1 MPTPATVAPEY
12 TEIAM
17 SQKTPYQPPEQ
28 SAAGQLFDSLF
39 VIVLV
44 AATLLGCLYLTV
56 LSAGP
61 PPEAAPAAAEATA
74 ASAAPADPAAPAT
87 PADPAAPAAA
97 TSADAPAAAVAAEAP
112 AAKAAEPS
120 AQDKVK
126 SERFAALGWDA
137 AKVAER
143 EAAIAAKSYSIDW
156 SMLLLTALV
165 VIGYFSFLVRASD
178 KELREVIDERF
189 GPASTTHTK
198 ETP

>member
-1 MPTPATVAPEY
+1 
-12 TEIAM
+12 M
-17 SQKTPYQPPEQ
+17 STKTPYQPPEQ

-74 ASAAPADPAAPAT
+74 APAAPAEVTAAPADPSAPAT
-87 PADPAAPAAA
+87 SA
-97 TSADAPAAAVAAEAP
+97 SADAPAAAAVAAEAP

-120 AQDKVK
+120 AQDKIK

-143 EAAIAAKSYSIDW
+143 EAAIAAKSYEIDW
-156 SMLLLTALV
+156 PMLLLTALV

-178 KELREVIDERF
+178 KELREVINERF
-189 GPASTTHTK
+189 GPSSDTHTK

>member
-1 MPTPATVAPEY
+1 
-12 TEIAM
+12 M
-17 SQKTPYQPPEQ
+17 SHKTPYQPPEQ

-39 VIVLV
+39 VILLV

-56 LSAGP
+56 LSSAP
-61 PPEAAPAAAEATA
+61 PPEAAPAAAEAA
-74 ASAAPADPAAPAT
+74 AAAAEAAAAPAAAADPAAPAAAAAA
-87 PADPAAPAAA
+87 PADPSAPAAA

-112 AAKAAEPS
+112 AAKAAEAAEPS
-120 AQDKVK
+120 AQDKIK
-126 SERFAALGWDA
+126 AERFAALGWDA
-137 AKVAER
+137 ARVAER

-178 KELREVIDERF
+178 KELREVIAERF
-189 GPASTTHTK
+189 GPASTPHPK

>member
-1 MPTPATVAPEY
+1 
-12 TEIAM
+12 M
-17 SQKTPYQPPEQ
+17 SHKTPYQPPEQ

-61 PPEAAPAAAEATA
+61 PPEAAPAAVEAA
-74 ASAAPADPAAPAT
+74 AA

-120 AQDKVK
+120 AQDKIK
-126 SERFAALGWDA
+126 AERFAALGWDA
-137 AKVAER
+137 ARVAER

-189 GPASTTHTK
+189 GPASHTPTK

>member
-1 MPTPATVAPEY
+1 
-12 TEIAM
+12 M
-17 SQKTPYQPPEQ
+17 SYKTPYQPPEQ
-28 SAAGQLFDSLF
+28 SAEGQLFDSLF

-61 PPEAAPAAAEATA
+61 PPEAAPAAV
-74 ASAAPADPAAPAT
+74 
-87 PADPAAPAAA
+87 
-97 TSADAPAAAVAAEAP
+97 DAPAAAVAAEAP

-120 AQDKVK
+120 AQDKIK

-137 AKVAER
+137 ARVAER

-189 GPASTTHTK
+189 GPASTPHPK

>member
-1 MPTPATVAPEY
+1 
-12 TEIAM
+12 M
-17 SQKTPYQPPEQ
+17 STKTPYQPPEQ

-61 PPEAAPAAAEATA
+61 PPEAAPAAAEVT
-74 ASAAPADPAAPAT
+74 AAPADPA
-87 PADPAAPAAA
+87 
-97 TSADAPAAAVAAEAP
+97 APAAAVAAEAP

-120 AQDKVK
+120 AQDKIK

-143 EAAIAAKSYSIDW
+143 EAAIAAKSYEIDW
-156 SMLLLTALV
+156 PMLLLTALV

-178 KELREVIDERF
+178 KELREVINERF
-189 GPASTTHTK
+189 GPSSDTHTK

>member
-1 MPTPATVAPEY
+1 
-12 TEIAM
+12 M
-17 SQKTPYQPPEQ
+17 STKTPYQPPEQ

-74 ASAAPADPAAPAT
+74 APAAPAEVTAAPADPAAPAT
-87 PADPAAPAAA
+87 SA
-97 TSADAPAAAVAAEAP
+97 SADAPAAAAVAAEAP

-120 AQDKVK
+120 AQDKIK

-143 EAAIAAKSYSIDW
+143 EAAIAAKSYEIDW
-156 SMLLLTALV
+156 PMLLLTALV
-165 VIGYFSFLVRASD
+165 VIGSFSFLVRASD
-178 KELREVIDERF
+178 KELREVINERF
-189 GPASTTHTK
+189 GPSSDTHTK

>member
-1 MPTPATVAPEY
+1 
-12 TEIAM
+12 M
-17 SQKTPYQPPEQ
+17 SHKTPYQPPEQ

-56 LSAGP
+56 LSAAP
-61 PPEAAPAAAEATA
+61 APAAAPAAVEAA
-74 ASAAPADPAAPAT
+74 AAPTDPAAP
-87 PADPAAPAAA
+87 
-97 TSADAPAAAVAAEAP
+97 AAEAP

-120 AQDKVK
+120 AQDKIK
-126 SERFAALGWDA
+126 AERFAALGWDA
-137 AKVAER
+137 ARVAER

-189 GPASTTHTK
+189 GPASHTPTK

>member
-1 MPTPATVAPEY
+1 
-12 TEIAM
+12 M
-17 SQKTPYQPPEQ
+17 SYKTPYQPPEQ

-56 LSAGP
+56 LSAAP
-61 PPEAAPAAAEATA
+61 PPEAAPAAAEA
-74 ASAAPADPAAPAT
+74 SAVPAAPAAAVAA

-120 AQDKVK
+120 AQDKIK

-137 AKVAER
+137 ARVAER

-189 GPASTTHTK
+189 GPASTPHPK

>member
-1 MPTPATVAPEY
+1 
-12 TEIAM
+12 M
-17 SQKTPYQPPEQ
+17 SYKTPYQPPEQ

-56 LSAGP
+56 LSAAP
-61 PPEAAPAAAEATA
+61 PPEAAPAAAVA
-74 ASAAPADPAAPAT
+74 AAAP
-87 PADPAAPAAA
+87 
-97 TSADAPAAAVAAEAP
+97 AAVAAEAP

-120 AQDKVK
+120 AQDKIK

-137 AKVAER
+137 ARVAER

-189 GPASTTHTK
+189 GPASHTPTK

>member
-1 MPTPATVAPEY
+1 
-12 TEIAM
+12 M
-17 SQKTPYQPPEQ
+17 SYKTPYQPPEQ
-28 SAAGQLFDSLF
+28 SAEGQLFDSLF

-120 AQDKVK
+120 AQDKIK

-137 AKVAER
+137 ARVAER

-189 GPASTTHTK
+189 GPASTPHPK

>member
-1 MPTPATVAPEY
+1 
-12 TEIAM
+12 M
-17 SQKTPYQPPEQ
+17 SYKTPYQPPEQ

-61 PPEAAPAAAEATA
+61 PPEAAPAAAEAA
-74 ASAAPADPAAPAT
+74 AAPAAPADPAAPA
-87 PADPAAPAAA
+87 AA
-97 TSADAPAAAVAAEAP
+97 SSVDAPAAAVVAAEAP

-120 AQDKVK
+120 AQDTIK

-143 EAAIAAKSYSIDW
+143 EAAIAAKSYAIDW
-156 SMLLLTALV
+156 PMLLLTALV

-178 KELREVIDERF
+178 KELREVINERF

>member
-1 MPTPATVAPEY
+1 
-12 TEIAM
+12 M
-17 SQKTPYQPPEQ
+17 SHKTPYQPPEQ

-39 VIVLV
+39 VILLV

-56 LSAGP
+56 LSAAP
-61 PPEAAPAAAEATA
+61 PPEAAPAAAEAA
-74 ASAAPADPAAPAT
+74 AA

-120 AQDKVK
+120 AQDKIK
-126 SERFAALGWDA
+126 AERFAALGWDA
-137 AKVAER
+137 ARVAER

-189 GPASTTHTK
+189 GPASTPHPK

>member
-1 MPTPATVAPEY
+1 
-12 TEIAM
+12 M

-74 ASAAPADPAAPAT
+74 ASAAPADPAAPA
-87 PADPAAPAAA
+87 AA

-120 AQDKVK
+120 AQDKIK

-137 AKVAER
+137 ARVAER

>member
-1 MPTPATVAPEY
+1 MP
-12 TEIAM
+12 
-17 SQKTPYQPPEQ
+17 QKTPYQPPEQ

-61 PPEAAPAAAEATA
+61 PPEAAPAAA
-74 ASAAPADPAAPAT
+74 APADPAAPAAAVAA
-87 PADPAAPAAA
+87 PADPAAAA

-120 AQDKVK
+120 AQDKIK

-143 EAAIAAKSYSIDW
+143 EAAIAAKSYEIDW

-189 GPASTTHTK
+189 GPAPHTHTK

>member
-1 MPTPATVAPEY
+1 
-12 TEIAM
+12 M
-17 SQKTPYQPPEQ
+17 SKKTPYQPPEQ

-39 VIVLV
+39 VVILV

-61 PPEAAPAAAEATA
+61 PPEAAPAVVEAT
-74 ASAAPADPAAPAT
+74 AAPADPAAPAT
-87 PADPAAPAAA
+87 SA
-97 TSADAPAAAVAAEAP
+97 SADAPAAAAVAAEAP

-120 AQDKVK
+120 AQDKIK

-143 EAAIAAKSYSIDW
+143 EAAIAAKSYEIDW
-156 SMLLLTALV
+156 PLLLLTALV

-178 KELREVIDERF
+178 KELREVINERF
-189 GPASTTHTK
+189 GPSSDTHTK

>member
-1 MPTPATVAPEY
+1 
-12 TEIAM
+12 M
-17 SQKTPYQPPEQ
+17 SYKTPYQPPEQ

-56 LSAGP
+56 LSAAP
-61 PPEAAPAAAEATA
+61 APAAAPAAV
-74 ASAAPADPAAPAT
+74 
-87 PADPAAPAAA
+87 
-97 TSADAPAAAVAAEAP
+97 DAPAAEVAAEAP

-120 AQDKVK
+120 AQDKIK

-137 AKVAER
+137 ARVAER

-178 KELREVIDERF
+178 KELREVIAERF
-189 GPASTTHTK
+189 GPASTPHPK

>member
-1 MPTPATVAPEY
+1 
-12 TEIAM
+12 M
-17 SQKTPYQPPEQ
+17 SHKTPYQPPEQ

-56 LSAGP
+56 LSAAP
-61 PPEAAPAAAEATA
+61 APAAAPAAV
-74 ASAAPADPAAPAT
+74 
-87 PADPAAPAAA
+87 
-97 TSADAPAAAVAAEAP
+97 DAPAAAVAAEAP

-120 AQDKVK
+120 AQDKIK
-126 SERFAALGWDA
+126 AERFAALGWDA
-137 AKVAER
+137 ARVAER

-189 GPASTTHTK
+189 GPASTPHPK

>member
-1 MPTPATVAPEY
+1 
-12 TEIAM
+12 M
-17 SQKTPYQPPEQ
+17 SYKTPYQPPEQ

-56 LSAGP
+56 LSAAP
-61 PPEAAPAAAEATA
+61 APAAAPAAV
-74 ASAAPADPAAPAT
+74 
-87 PADPAAPAAA
+87 
-97 TSADAPAAAVAAEAP
+97 DAPAAAVAAEAP

-120 AQDKVK
+120 AQDKIK

-137 AKVAER
+137 ARVAER

-178 KELREVIDERF
+178 KELREVIAERF
-189 GPASTTHTK
+189 GPASTPHPK

>member
-1 MPTPATVAPEY
+1 MPTPATVAPEH

-61 PPEAAPAAAEATA
+61 PPEAAPAA
-74 ASAAPADPAAPAT
+74 SAPADPAAPAAAVAA

-97 TSADAPAAAVAAEAP
+97 TSADAPAAAAAAEAP

-120 AQDKVK
+120 AQDKIK

>member
-1 MPTPATVAPEY
+1 
-12 TEIAM
+12 M
-17 SQKTPYQPPEQ
+17 SHKTPYQPPEQ

-56 LSAGP
+56 LSAAP
-61 PPEAAPAAAEATA
+61 APAAAPAAV
-74 ASAAPADPAAPAT
+74 
-87 PADPAAPAAA
+87 
-97 TSADAPAAAVAAEAP
+97 DAPAAAVAAEAP

-120 AQDKVK
+120 AQDKIK

-137 AKVAER
+137 ARVAER

-178 KELREVIDERF
+178 KELREVIAERF
-189 GPASTTHTK
+189 GPASTPHPK

>member
-1 MPTPATVAPEY
+1 
-12 TEIAM
+12 M
-17 SQKTPYQPPEQ
+17 SYKTPYQPPEQ

-61 PPEAAPAAAEATA
+61 PPEAAPAAAEAA
-74 ASAAPADPAAPAT
+74 AVPAVPAA

-120 AQDKVK
+120 AQDKIK

-143 EAAIAAKSYSIDW
+143 EAAIAAKSYAIDW
-156 SMLLLTALV
+156 PMLLLTALV

-178 KELREVIDERF
+178 KELREVINERF
-189 GPASTTHTK
+189 GPASNTSTK

>member
-1 MPTPATVAPEY
+1 
-12 TEIAM
+12 M
-17 SQKTPYQPPEQ
+17 SYKTPYQPPEQ

-56 LSAGP
+56 LSAAP
-61 PPEAAPAAAEATA
+61 PPEAAPAAA
-74 ASAAPADPAAPAT
+74 
-87 PADPAAPAAA
+87 
-97 TSADAPAAAVAAEAP
+97 TSADTPAAAVAAEAP

-120 AQDKVK
+120 AQDKIK

-137 AKVAER
+137 ARVAER

-178 KELREVIDERF
+178 KELREVIAERF
-189 GPASTTHTK
+189 GPASTPHPK

>member
-1 MPTPATVAPEY
+1 
-12 TEIAM
+12 M
-17 SQKTPYQPPEQ
+17 SYKTPYQPPEQ

-61 PPEAAPAAAEATA
+61 PPEAAPAAAEAA
-74 ASAAPADPAAPAT
+74 AAPAT

-97 TSADAPAAAVAAEAP
+97 SSVDAPAAAVMAAEAP
-112 AAKAAEPS
+112 ATKAPEPS
-120 AQDKVK
+120 AQDTIK

-143 EAAIAAKSYSIDW
+143 EAAIAAKSYEIDW
-156 SMLLLTALV
+156 PMLLLTALV

-178 KELREVIDERF
+178 KELREVINERF
-189 GPASTTHTK
+189 GPASTTHSK

>member
-1 MPTPATVAPEY
+1 
-12 TEIAM
+12 M
-17 SQKTPYQPPEQ
+17 SRKTPYQPPEQ
-28 SAAGQLFDSLF
+28 SSAGQLFDSLF

-56 LSAGP
+56 LSSAP
-61 PPEAAPAAAEATA
+61 PPEAAPAAAA
-74 ASAAPADPAAPAT
+74 AADPAAPAAAAAA
-87 PADPAAPAAA
+87 PADPSAPAAA
-97 TSADAPAAAVAAEAP
+97 TSADAPAAAVTAEAP

-120 AQDKVK
+120 AQDKIK
-126 SERFAALGWDA
+126 AERFAALGWDA
-137 AKVAER
+137 ARVAER

-189 GPASTTHTK
+189 GPASHTPTKQTT
-198 ETP
+198 

>member
-1 MPTPATVAPEY
+1 
-12 TEIAM
+12 M
-17 SQKTPYQPPEQ
+17 STKTPYQPPEQ

-74 ASAAPADPAAPAT
+74 APADPAA
-87 PADPAAPAAA
+87 PAAPAAA

-120 AQDKVK
+120 AQDKIK

-143 EAAIAAKSYSIDW
+143 EAAISAKSYDIDW
-156 SMLLLTALV
+156 PLLLLTALV

-178 KELREVIDERF
+178 KELREVINERF
-189 GPASTTHTK
+189 GPSSNTHTK

>member
-1 MPTPATVAPEY
+1 
-12 TEIAM
+12 M
-17 SQKTPYQPPEQ
+17 SHKTPYQPPEQ

-56 LSAGP
+56 LSAAP
-61 PPEAAPAAAEATA
+61 APAAAPAAVEAA
-74 ASAAPADPAAPAT
+74 AAPADPAAP
-87 PADPAAPAAA
+87 
-97 TSADAPAAAVAAEAP
+97 AAEAP

-120 AQDKVK
+120 AQDKIK

-137 AKVAER
+137 ARVAER

-178 KELREVIDERF
+178 KELREVIAERF
-189 GPASTTHTK
+189 GPASTPHPK

>member
-1 MPTPATVAPEY
+1 
-12 TEIAM
+12 M
-17 SQKTPYQPPEQ
+17 SHKTPYQPPEQ

-39 VIVLV
+39 VILLV

-56 LSAGP
+56 LSAAP

-74 ASAAPADPAAPAT
+74 APAAPADPAAPAT

-120 AQDKVK
+120 AQDKIK
-126 SERFAALGWDA
+126 AERFAALGWDA
-137 AKVAER
+137 ARVAER
-143 EAAIAAKSYSIDW
+143 EAAIAAKSYTIDW

-189 GPASTTHTK
+189 GPASTPHPK

>member
-1 MPTPATVAPEY
+1 
-12 TEIAM
+12 M
-17 SQKTPYQPPEQ
+17 SHKTPYQPPEQ

-39 VIVLV
+39 VILLV

-56 LSAGP
+56 LSAAP
-61 PPEAAPAAAEATA
+61 PPEAAPAA
-74 ASAAPADPAAPAT
+74 PAV
-87 PADPAAPAAA
+87 A

-120 AQDKVK
+120 AQDKIK
-126 SERFAALGWDA
+126 AERFAALGWDA
-137 AKVAER
+137 ARVAER

-189 GPASTTHTK
+189 GPASTPHPK

>member
-1 MPTPATVAPEY
+1 
-12 TEIAM
+12 M
-17 SQKTPYQPPEQ
+17 SHKTPYQPPEQ

-39 VIVLV
+39 VILLV

-56 LSAGP
+56 LSAAP
-61 PPEAAPAAAEATA
+61 PPEAAPAAAA
-74 ASAAPADPAAPAT
+74 AADPAAPAAAVAA
-87 PADPAAPAAA
+87 PADPSAPAAA
-97 TSADAPAAAVAAEAP
+97 TSADAPAAAVTAEAP

-120 AQDKVK
+120 AQDKIK
-126 SERFAALGWDA
+126 AERFAALGWDA
-137 AKVAER
+137 ARVAER

>member
-1 MPTPATVAPEY
+1 
-12 TEIAM
+12 M
-17 SQKTPYQPPEQ
+17 SYKTPYQPPEQ

-61 PPEAAPAAAEATA
+61 PPEAAPAAAEAA
-74 ASAAPADPAAPAT
+74 AAPAAPADPAAPA
-87 PADPAAPAAA
+87 AA
-97 TSADAPAAAVAAEAP
+97 SSVDAPAAAVMAAEAP
-112 AAKAAEPS
+112 ATKATEPS
-120 AQDKVK
+120 AQDTIK

-143 EAAIAAKSYSIDW
+143 EAAIAAKSYEIDW
-156 SMLLLTALV
+156 PMLLLTALV

-178 KELREVIDERF
+178 KELREVINERF
-189 GPASTTHTK
+189 GPASNTSTK